1 MTTTPT
7 DTRPKTPTLRNY
19 LREHWLVAILLGT
32 LLAAAVGWW
41 QYKSF
46 VPQFNQQIETL
57 IQITGQLTEHALDA
71 ENHSSVEAALKT
83 LTDHPAIVYG
93 VVVDHQGKRIAKI
106 DRSPPQQQSRWLTEA
121 LFGVN
126 YPIKH
131 VFKQHPQKTNDAP
144 TPEVMPTSD
153 HSAQPDQAPNVGY
166 LQIEVDT
173 QALIQR
179 FSKQFWLALVSIIGS
194 ALILATL
201 ISWFSHFQTTRP
213 LDNIIATLRNI
224 DISHP
229 GETRVAHEE
238 VVLSPALSLL
248 TDQINKLF
256 EQVSTNVQRRERA
269 EDDLRKNLASL
280 EHIVAERTD
289 ALRNSNRRLQT
300 LVNNME
306 SRIEH
311 AEMLAQF
318 RLDFLTI
325 MGHEM
330 KINLSGVM
338 SVLATEMENTPT
350 NTHVQAMEV
359 AHNAGRFLIQ
369 SVDDMLDL
377 SRLEANKIKLKHRQ
391 FDLGELV
398 EQVTSMHH
406 NEARIKG
413 VELSSFVSPKLP
425 NVFIGDDAR
434 IRQILNT
441 LTQNI
446 LKFSDHGELRLE
458 VQQKSTEHVIVK
470 FRDSGISIT
479 ENAFKAIF
487 NPVADDMSL
496 DTGITLNDWGL
507 SLVNRLLNLMG
518 ATAELTH
525 DGNWCDLTLTLPL
538 SEFTNA
544 SRDELWQ
551 SNLEEIKATIISSQ
565 GSVGLKVLLQYLTG
579 WQIDVCHIEKSL
591 PENSTNCVSYSDQEL
606 AEIKSSDICII
617 DHPDLIATDQPGL
630 HEPDVH
636 DRLLYILLCERNDLP
651 SQATLEALS
660 IAHTIY
666 LPLHRKALLVTLLLS
681 AQKQSKSAPT
691 PEQKQNAPIAQQK
704 QTQTGAEKSRTH
716 RITERERNILLV
728 EDNPINRMV
737 SNTMLRSMQCRVVN
751 AHNGLEALEMI
762 SSGPFDLIFMDCH
775 MPEMD
780 GYEATALI
788 RESVP
793 AEKLPIIALTADIT
807 ESNRTRCAEAGMND
821 FLTKPFSRQQLAE
834 QLEKW
839 ADTTRPKTA

>member
-1 MTTTPT
+1 MTEATP
-7 DTRPKTPTLRNY
+7 DTRPQAPSLRHH
-19 LREHWLVAILLGT
+19 LREHWLVALLLGI
-32 LLAAAVGWW
+32 LLAAAVGSW
-41 QYKSF
+41 QYQRF
-46 VPQFNQQIETL
+46 LPQFNQQIETL
-57 IQITGQLTEHALDA
+57 VKITGELAEHALAAQNQDT
-71 ENHSSVEAALKT
+71 VEAALQTITK
-83 LTDHPAIVYG
+83 HPAILYG
-93 VVVDHQGKRIAKI
+93 VVIDHQGNRVAKI
-106 DRSPPQQQSRWLTEA
+106 DRSPTQTQSRWLTEA

-126 YPIKH
+126 YPVKH
-131 VFKQHPQKTNDAP
+131 SFDQDQ
-144 TPEVMPTSD
+144 TPASNQNST
-153 HSAQPDQAPNVGY
+153 GY
-166 LQIEVDT
+166 LQVEIDT
-173 QALIQR
+173 NALIQE
-179 FSKQFWLALVSIIGS
+179 FTKEVWLIFVCIIVS

-213 LDNIIATLRNI
+213 LDNIIATLRDI
-224 DISHP
+224 DINNP
-229 GETRVAHEE
+229 GETRVVHEE
-238 VVLSPALSLL
+238 MVLSPALSLL

-338 SVLATEMENTPT
+338 SVLATEMENVTT
-350 NTHVQAMEV
+350 NEHVQPLEV

-369 SVDDMLDL
+369 SIDDMLDL

-406 NEARIKG
+406 NEARVKG
-413 VELSSFVSPKLP
+413 VELSSFISPKLP

-458 VQQKSTEHVIVK
+458 VQQKDTQFVIIK

-479 ENAFKAIF
+479 DNAFKVIF
-487 NPVADDMSL
+487 NPIADDMNL

-525 DGNWCDLTLTLPL
+525 DGPWCELTLTLPL
-538 SEFTNA
+538 NEFSNA
-544 SRDELWQ
+544 SRDELWL
-551 SNLEEIKATIISSQ
+551 SKLEEINATVISSQ
-565 GSVGLKVLLQYLTG
+565 KNVGLKVLLQYLTG
-579 WQIDVCHIEKSL
+579 WQVEVRHIEKTL
-591 PENSTNCVSYSDQEL
+591 PDNSADCVSYSPQEL
-606 AEIKSSDICII
+606 NDIKSSDICII

-630 HEPDVH
+630 HESNLKSRV
-636 DRLLYILLCERNDLP
+636 LYILLCEPNALP

-681 AQKQSKSAPT
+681 AQQHLTSVNAQHPGFHALAAEGNAT
-691 PEQKQNAPIAQQK
+691 TQANGQK
-704 QTQTGAEKSRTH
+704 TH
-716 RITERERNILLV
+716 RITERERNVLLV

-737 SNTMLRSMQCRVVN
+737 SNTMLRGMHCRVVN

-762 SSGPFDLIFMDCH
+762 SSGPFDIIFMDCH

-793 AEKLPIIALTADIT
+793 EEKLPIIALTADIT
-807 ESNRTRCAEAGMND
+807 ESNRKRCIEAGMND
-821 FLTKPFSRQQLAE
+821 FLTKPFSRQDLAA
-834 QLEKW
+834 LLDKW
-839 ADTTRPKTA
+839 AHHDKPSPAGNINSDH